1 MAELI
6 KSIAQTNL
14 GTAKQ
19 KRLVWLEQIHP
30 RLMPVCLNDV
40 MRYTVVVSQE
50 IYQEFTH
57 YLRSQLHQTQLH
69 QTQLSQVCQL

>member
-1 MAELI
+1 
-6 KSIAQTNL
+6 
-14 GTAKQ
+14 
-19 KRLVWLEQIHP
+19 
-30 RLMPVCLNDV
+30 MPVCLNDV